1 MDELAHAR
9 VELTLLEE
17 KARQLLE
24 QLLDVRATIA
34 TQRAKI
40 DELSRASL
48 RPSAINR
55 LPTEILVSILLGLD
69 FCSHDDLE
77 RKQELASVC
86 RRWRDVILR
95 TPCFW
100 STISLASNAVSII
113 IHLKRSR
120 GAFLDIVIECAR
132 PSSPEYLVF
141 LAGLEFVMTF
151 ADRWRSL
158 LVTVSDNSSDDN
170 PYDDGEEPL
179 AHFIVDR
186 INHLHFPSL
195 KRVTI
200 SAPCDVGY
208 LDFLSIA
215 HAPALEHLE
224 LDEFT
229 TVHDIL
235 NPVAMLKTLKL
246 DFGMASFTDHLS
258 FWSLVPTQALTKLS
272 IFEVTLLFSLQ
283 PNSIYFPSLMSLHMV
298 RVTKARLILDAIVAP
313 NLEQFNYSRSCFDD
327 SLSVT
332 FGGFTKFTNVR
343 QLSFSEAWGVH
354 HSDAM
359 RLCEA
364 FPGVHHVYLVGGDW
378 HFLFDHPP
386 IQSDP
391 KSHIQCPMDFWTEL
405 KSLTFHGLHPIWL
418 EHDQLT
424 AWLVHRRASSPQQL
438 HVKVIGSHYS
448 KVVQSIDQR
457 PYERLKENC
466 ILKLERFSTM
476 DFSVPGDPST
486 RGVSSFHKTSSG
498 NSTHLDLL

>member
-77 RKQELASVC
+77 RKQELVSVC

-141 LAGLEFVMTF
+141 LAGLQFVMTF

-283 PNSIYFPSLMSLHMV
+283 PNSIYFPSLMSLHVV

-313 NLEQFNYSRSCFDD
+313 NLEQFDFCRLRCDD

-343 QLSFSEAWGVH
+343 KLSVSGAWSVHH

-359 RLCEA
+359 RLCKA
-364 FPGVHHVYLVGGDW
+364 FPGVHHVYLVGEDW
-378 HFLFDHPP
+378 PFLFDYPP
-386 IQSDP
+386 IQSEP
-391 KSHIQCPMDFWTEL
+391 GPNSHIQYPMDFWTEL
-405 KSLTFHGLHPIWL
+405 KSLTFHELHPVWL
-418 EHDQLT
+418 KHDQFT
-424 AWLVHRRASSPQQL
+424 AWLVRRRASSPQQL
-438 HVKVIGSHYS
+438 RVKVQGHYS

-457 PYERLKENC
+457 SIRPYERLKKNC
-466 ILKLERFSTM
+466 IFGVGAFFDDGLLCA
-476 DFSVPGDPST
+476 
-486 RGVSSFHKTSSG
+486 RGSFDKRGEFIS
-498 NSTHLDLL
+498 